1 MKCALVGVMIA
12 RARSEVASLREAYA
26 LIGLNGPVDGA
37 ALKSAFRAAV
47 KAARPDHDGGDAER
61 FRKVIAAWRLIQA
74 QQPARPAL
82 AAPLRRPAPPPVVG
96 LTPMQAVAG
105 GRVEIALGAR
115 RLKLSVPPGLRTGE
129 HLRLKAAAPDGSDLY
144 LPVRI
149 RPEDG
154 LSVFGDDLFMDWP
167 CSARLFADG
176 GRVEIETWA
185 GPRSAWMV
193 GGVASPYRLRLRG
206 LGLPP
211 RGSRSQGHLFVALT
225 PSEDTPS
232 AAEDLLARFTR
243 VWTPERQAA

>member
-1 MKCALVGVMIA
+1 MIA
-12 RARSEVASLREAYA
+12 ARSEIASLKEAYA

-47 KAARPDHDGGDAER
+47 KAARPDHRGGDADR
-61 FRKVIAAWRLIQA
+61 FRKVIAAWRMIQT

-82 AAPLRRPAPPPVVG
+82 AAPLKRAAPPPIVG

-115 RLKLSVPPGLRTGE
+115 RLKLTVPPGLRTGE
-129 HLRLKAAAPDGSDLY
+129 HLRLKGAAPDGSDLY

-154 LSVFGDDLFMDWP
+154 VSAFGDDLFMDWP
-167 CSARLFADG
+167 CAARLFEDG

-185 GPRSAWMV
+185 GPRSAWIV
-193 GGVASPYRLRLRG
+193 GGIASPWRIRLRG
-206 LGLPP
+206 LGLPA
-211 RGSRSQGHLFVALT
+211 RGSRPQGHLFVTLT
-225 PSEDTPS
+225 PSEEAPS

-243 VWTPERQAA
+243 VWTADRIAA